1 MSAVSEEAPIKRQER
16 ALLAVVY
23 LSGAGAVVD
32 FLLPLF
38 AGASMGLTPSQI
50 GILVALEL
58 AVSLM
63 LRPVAG
69 SLADRAE
76 RRNVAALGALLYAL
90 SCAGYALAPGPSVA
104 YIAAVIGGVGGSL
117 LWVSVRALVGERLEE
132 DSGVYARLMGAEE
145 TGEWVILVPALFLI
159 AVVGYRGVFAA
170 LAVCCLIGMLILFE
184 APRTSDTAP
193 GTSDTEAPGGL
204 RPKKVRGRARLLGK
218 LSPMLFAVAL
228 TMAAES
234 AIGLL
239 LLLHLQH
246 EFGLSP
252 LEIGMVFLPGGIV
265 MGILPTY
272 LHGVESRFGRSRV
285 LALASVASTVFAVS
299 LAFAPSPA
307 VIGIAWV
314 FTGAAWAVM
323 LPVQQA
329 VIAEVSGRQRL
340 GRGLGWY
347 ESATLAGALVASIA
361 AGYLYENGSWR
372 LACLVAAAV
381 ILTGAVVVP
390 AAVRALGVAEHP
402 REPEPLEP
410 EEDEEPDPE
419 DEHDEEDHDDEAGP
433 EEDEDEP
440 ESTRAELAA
449 AFGWH
454 TVILAGV
461 LVVAHL
467 FIDGA
472 QFSQVFALPDVP
484 PEPLRL
490 DADPDWSQGYGT
502 EIGELIRQWADQFG
516 DWAADLGEWI
526 GQEARIRGF
535 ASVLHIWLVV
545 WVMDLISTLWNLP
558 KAPRSHSAQQ

>member
-1 MSAVSEEAPIKRQER
+1 
-16 ALLAVVY
+16 
-23 LSGAGAVVD
+23 
-32 FLLPLF
+32 
-38 AGASMGLTPSQI
+38 MGLTPSQI

-252 LEIGMVFLPGGIV
+252 LEIGMVFLPGWIV
-265 MGILPTY
+265 RGILPTS
-272 LHGVESRFGRSRV
+272 LHGVESRFGRSRL

-526 GQEARIRGF
+526 GQGARIRGF
-535 ASVLHIWLVV
+535 ALVLHICLVV

-558 KAPRSHSAQQ
+558 KAPLSHSAQQRLIL